1 MCQFEVRVI
10 DRGWILFV
18 DEGGQQG
25 SKTPIAL
32 VVETRGLAV
41 DNYGARAEEINVIK
55 SGGAVNDAVK
65 IFLEV
70 ASAWKFFESG
80 KAIHKPLECCHR
92 DAPIFFGS
100 DRGQGG
106 SIRSADIKID
116 ECPFPHVRQRRG
128 DKTVALAGADL
139 LAGDGELFGYREIE
153 ADVMPGL
160 SSWEKLNGLYSPSH
174 PGLMA

>member
-1 MCQFEVRVI
+1 MRGYLSGKIGAQMRQFEVRVI

-41 DNYGARAEEINVIK
+41 DNYGARAGEINVIK

-70 ASAWKFFESG
+70 ASARKFFESG
-80 KAIHKPLECCHR
+80 KAIHKPLKL
-92 DAPIFFGS
+92 I
-100 DRGQGG
+100 
-106 SIRSADIKID
+106 
-116 ECPFPHVRQRRG
+116 QRVVL
-128 DKTVALAGADL
+128 KT
-139 LAGDGELFGYREIE
+139 
-153 ADVMPGL
+153 
-160 SSWEKLNGLYSPSH
+160 
-174 PGLMA
+174 